1 MLQQLMLGAREF
13 NKLLEAG
20 VLLYQL
26 MGNAGGG
33 WPTNEKIHN
42 KYLCIKTLRLNN
54 IAYRFL
60 QI

>member
-1 MLQQLMLGAREF
+1 MLQQLMLGGREF

-33 WPTNEKIHN
+33 WTTNEKIHN
-42 KYLCIKTLRLNN
+42 KYLYIKTLMLNN